1 MQNVLSIR
9 TKIFIICLLTCGII
23 SCGGGGNSAACSAI
37 LGVVASGSSACNNT
51 DNANTTGA
59 TTTPP
64 NVNIN
69 TAPIADAGPNQS
81 LIAGSLVVLDGTKSV
96 DANNNALNFKW
107 VLTSK
112 PSGSAAA
119 FYSSTM
125 AKPFFTADLPGLY
138 VASLIVNNGKLDSI
152 PAEVKVV
159 TTLGNAAPV
168 ANAGTDQTVLIG
180 SVVKLDGTK
189 STDANNDP
197 LTVYWAFVDKPKGSN
212 AILSSPTNAQ
222 PSFTPDVVGSYVLSL
237 VVNDG
242 KINSD
247 PSTTKITVFPTNQ
260 PPVAVPGVAQIVPS
274 FSNVTLDGINSK
286 TYSNNPLSFSW
297 SLISKPRF
305 SSASLV
311 GPNTPNPSF
320 LADLIGQ
327 YLVSLVVSSGGISSS
342 PATIVISAIIK
353 NDPPVAIAAI
363 AGNAQTID
371 IGKTVTLD
379 GSQSFDPNMD
389 PLTYSWV
396 LVKPSSSQVNLST
409 KSSSANATFTADLPG
424 DYVATLTVN
433 DGISDSVLTN
443 QSVTRV
449 TASKSAT
456 YQLSS
461 QDGRKVVGPP
471 KDNCPL
477 DTPSNSLEIT
487 LKTTNLRESALVPYT
502 LSGPKVAG
510 AEVKDYSISA
520 SSFQLDAS
528 GNAKIMITNNLHT
541 FDSTLII
548 TVDTQALELTLS
560 QACKIK

>member
-1 MQNVLSIR
+1 MQNVLSIYI
-9 TKIFIICLLTCGII
+9 KICISCLLTFAII
-23 SCGGGGNSAACSAI
+23 ACGGGNSAACSAV
-37 LGVVASGSSACNNT
+37 LGALAGGSSACSNT
-51 DNANTTGA
+51 DNTNGA
-59 TTTPP
+59 AATPP
-64 NVNIN
+64 NANIN
-69 TAPIADAGPNQS
+69 AAPVANAGPNQS
-81 LIAGSLVVLDGTKSV
+81 VVTGSLVVLDGTKSV
-96 DANNNALNFKW
+96 DSNNNALNFKW

-112 PSGSAAA
+112 PSGSAAT

-125 AKPFFTADLPGLY
+125 ARPFFTADLPGLY
-138 VASLIVNNGKLDSI
+138 VASLIVNNGKLDSN
-152 PAEVKVV
+152 PAEVKIVSS
-159 TTLGNAAPV
+159 LENAAPV

-180 SVVKLDGTK
+180 SVVRLDGTK

-222 PSFTPDVVGSYVLSL
+222 PNFTPDIVGSYVLSL
-237 VVNDG
+237 VVYDG

-247 PSTTKITVFPTNQ
+247 PSTTRVTVFPTNQ
-260 PPVAVPGVAQIVPS
+260 PPVAVPGVTQIVPS
-274 FSNVTLDGINSK
+274 FSMVTLDGSNSK

-297 SLISKPRF
+297 SLISKPKL
-305 SSASLV
+305 SSALLD

-320 LADLIGQ
+320 LADFIGQ

-353 NDPPVAIAAI
+353 NDPPVAIA
-363 AGNAQTID
+363 GNAQTID

-379 GSQSFDPNMD
+379 GSKSFDPNKD

-396 LVKPSSSQVNLST
+396 LVTPSSSRVNLST
-409 KSSSANATFTADLPG
+409 KSSSANASFTADLPG

-433 DGISDSVLTN
+433 DGTSDSVLTN
-443 QSVTRV
+443 QSATRV
-449 TASKSAT
+449 TAAKPAT

-471 KDNCPL
+471 NVNCPL

-487 LKTTNLRESALVPYT
+487 LKTTNLKESALVPYT
-502 LSGPKVAG
+502 LSGPKVGG

-560 QACKIK
+560 QACKSK